1 MFRMLFVGI
10 VVIVQVAFIA
20 WAIEYPTTV
29 PNPLFGLSL
38 LAITAL
44 AVVALSGRE

>member
-1 MFRMLFVGI
+1 MFRMLFFGI

-29 PNPLFGLSL
+29 PNPLFGLSP
-38 LAITAL
+38 LAMT
-44 AVVALSGRE
+44 ALSGHMW